1 MIVQIGTFYHGSKD
15 GTYSSLN
22 INWSIDN
29 PFGAGI
35 YLTREPIVASCY
47 GSSIYEV
54 EGLRSSNFTIN
65 LNGSFRSQTVEAREA
80 ILKTVKALGLN
91 FARAC
96 DVKVRGLIHPFE
108 CNTVDVNRLLAA
120 QGIWMVYGTLSGMEV
135 SGLKDRGIQYVVID
149 ESAIRIKQVT
159 NYYDLVKPGVDRA

>member
-1 MIVQIGTFYHGSKD
+1 MQIRTFYHGSTD
-15 GTYSSLN
+15 ATYSSLN

-35 YLTREPIVASCY
+35 YLTCEPIVASCY
-47 GSSIYEV
+47 GRAIYEV

-65 LNGSFRSQTVEAREA
+65 LDGSFRSQTIEAREA
-80 ILKTVKALGLN
+80 ILKTVKALGLD
-91 FARAC
+91 FARAG

-108 CNTVDVNRLLAA
+108 CNTADVNRFLAA
-120 QGIWMVYGTLSGMEV
+120 HGIWMVYGTLSGMEA
-135 SGLKDRGIQYVVID
+135 SGLMDRGIQYVVID

-159 NYYDLVKPGVDRA
+159 NYYALVKPGVDRA